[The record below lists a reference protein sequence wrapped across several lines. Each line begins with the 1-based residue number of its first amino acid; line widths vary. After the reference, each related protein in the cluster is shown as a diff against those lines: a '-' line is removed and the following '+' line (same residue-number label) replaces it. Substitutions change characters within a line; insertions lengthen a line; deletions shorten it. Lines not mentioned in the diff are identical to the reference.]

1 MRRFVEYCEREGYMA
16 VRNELSE
23 IETRCME
30 IMNSPYVRREIPSD
44 LEKLRTLL
52 LKVRRLAHDDVPGLI
67 AEVKRLRSLNKR
79 LEESAETLRLE
90 EESVTLASSSQE
102 PVASNQ

>member
-1 MRRFVEYCEREGYMA
+1 MA

-79 LEESAETLRLE
+79 LEESAAVVEM
-90 EESVTLASSSQE
+90 SLASQQLSGPQ
-102 PVASNQ
+102 

>member
-1 MRRFVEYCEREGYMA
+1 MA

-23 IETRCME
+23 IETRCLE

-79 LEESAETLRLE
+79 LEESAATVEMSL
-90 EESVTLASSSQE
+90 VSQQLSG
-102 PVASNQ
+102 PQ

>member
-1 MRRFVEYCEREGYMA
+1 MA

-23 IETRCME
+23 IEARCLE

-44 LEKLRTLL
+44 LDKLRTLL

-67 AEVKRLRSLNKR
+67 AEVKRLRSMNKR
-79 LEESAETLRLE
+79 LEESAETVR
-90 EESVTLASSSQE
+90 VTSASQ
-102 PVASNQ
+102 